1 MNIIRRT
8 AATFAPLA
16 GALTL
21 ALAAGIAQ
29 PAAASAQPV
38 AAPAAADFACPP
50 VLGVCAYD
58 VDDNLRVL
66 YDDEADI
73 IPPIVRAANY
83 SNDPWCFYNW
93 FGYGGARQELAPGQV
108 ADDFGFVVRAARR
121 GPCD

>member
-1 MNIIRRT
+1 MNIARRT

-16 GALTL
+16 GALTF

-29 PAAASAQPV
+29 PAAAH
-38 AAPAAADFACPP
+38 AAADFACPP
-50 VLGVCAYD
+50 VLGICAYD
-58 VDDNLRVL
+58 VDENLRVL

-83 SNDPWCFYNW
+83 SGDSWCFYNW
-93 FGYGGARQELAPGQV
+93 FGYGGASRELAPGQA

-121 GPCD
+121 GSCD

>member
-1 MNIIRRT
+1 MNIARRT
-8 AATFAPLA
+8 LATIAPLT
-16 GALTL
+16 GALAL

-29 PAAASAQPV
+29 PAAANAQ
-38 AAPAAADFACPP
+38 PAAADFACPL
-50 VLGVCAYD
+50 VAGICAYD

-73 IPPIVRAANY
+73 IPPIVRAANF
-83 SNDPWCFYNW
+83 SGDSWCFYNW

-121 GPCD
+121 GSCD

>member
-8 AATFAPLA
+8 LATVAPLT
-16 GALTL
+16 GALAL

-29 PAAASAQPV
+29 PATA

-50 VLGVCAYD
+50 VLGICAYD

-73 IPPIVRAANY
+73 VPPIVRAANY
-83 SNDPWCFYNW
+83 SGDSWCFYNW
-93 FGYGGARQELAPGQV
+93 FGYGGDRRELAPGQV
-108 ADDFGFVVRAARR
+108 ADDFGFVVRSARR